1 MQEIDANVSSPTK
14 NRDPPA
20 HFSPSQI
27 HKQYWD
33 GVTKRAAAAKPP
45 KSPLPASGGGKNQP
59 GSLSPRRGGTAMSVK
74 LPSKSPLQGMAA
86 NVVKGAHNNPLFSD
100 AQRTPT
106 GEAFRCNFRSVAFK
120 CPQCISQFVYF
131 YSFLVLLLH

>member
-1 MQEIDANVSSPTK
+1 MAGMQETDASVSSPTK
-14 NRDPPA
+14 KRDPSA
-20 HFSPSQI
+20 HSSPSQI

-45 KSPLPASGGGKNQP
+45 KSPLPASGGCKNQP

-86 NVVKGAHNNPLFSD
+86 NVVKGAHNNPLFSE

-106 GEAFRCNFRSVAFK
+106 SEAI
-120 CPQCISQFVYF
+120 ISI
-131 YSFLVLLLH
+131 S